1 MFQGRRRKER
11 RPISLSG
18 LFSVFFLGGGGGYGL
33 VALPCGLV
41 ISVTH

>member
-18 LFSVFFLGGGGGYGL
+18 LFSVFFFLGGGDGL